1 VSGRET
7 GWADLLGAGALL
19 WKSKEEKHQL
29 HEKIQSSGTENL
41 GKHTKGETNGSTQDQ
56 NNFFIKTE

>member
-41 GKHTKGETNGSTQDQ
+41 GKHTKEKQTASH
-56 NNFFIKTE
+56 KTKIISS